1 MYDPRDTCLLDEALA
16 RYEELVNSPY
26 LYELTHFPVCPS
38 TPTSSCIGFIQ
49 IEGFPTSTTYGTFS
63 YVLNAL
69 ASLNITIG
77 YSLQV
82 IKEQL
87 FIYIGIKGQQYYD
100 AALELLRTGLTQ
112 TFPGIQITQLTAE
125 QSCQLLEQLFN
136 PSQYCSVGTISVI
149 PDTPSKPILTTF
161 DTLMGKT
168 SDYVL
173 FLLVNPVSPCNIRLI
188 LNELIS
194 LYDIFSGFT
203 QGNHGMTTG
212 LSKNTSTT
220 IVRTTTETNGT
231 SSTETHSS
239 GDANNA
245 SAYTNITPSTSLPLP
260 DNRALNISILCNKTN
275 GHSYT
280 TGLSMAN
287 GCTASEAISQ
297 AAHNQRATNHTN
309 NESLTVV
316 IQNKYVIDAIAR
328 LNTLISRYT
337 NLLSLPAFEFGAYLL
352 APKLA
357 TTTRGAYT
365 YLGSSNASPTI
376 SPMVVN
382 LWDACHSDFYN
393 VLKTLQNFNQP
404 TFKSCLAEECVSST
418 TIISGIEFTNTLYF
432 T

>member
-149 PDTPSKPILTTF
+149 PDTPP
-161 DTLMGKT
+161 
-168 SDYVL
+168 
-173 FLLVNPVSPCNIRLI
+173 N
-188 LNELIS
+188 
-194 LYDIFSGFT
+194 LY
-203 QGNHGMTTG
+203 
-212 LSKNTSTT
+212 
-220 IVRTTTETNGT
+220 
-231 SSTETHSS
+231 
-239 GDANNA
+239 
-245 SAYTNITPSTSLPLP
+245 
-260 DNRALNISILCNKTN
+260 
-275 GHSYT
+275 
-280 TGLSMAN
+280 
-287 GCTASEAISQ
+287 
-297 AAHNQRATNHTN
+297 
-309 NESLTVV
+309 
-316 IQNKYVIDAIAR
+316 
-328 LNTLISRYT
+328 
-337 NLLSLPAFEFGAYLL
+337 
-352 APKLA
+352 
-357 TTTRGAYT
+357 
-365 YLGSSNASPTI
+365 
-376 SPMVVN
+376 
-382 LWDACHSDFYN
+382 
-393 VLKTLQNFNQP
+393 
-404 TFKSCLAEECVSST
+404 
-418 TIISGIEFTNTLYF
+418 
-432 T
+432 